1 MRNLAKPT
9 ALVLASI
16 FLLTG
21 CGESR
26 PKANPAEGPLVSQD
40 AESSTPDLEQYQF
53 GSWSTSFSRDSLRQA
68 AMREME
74 TFFDLRADSDAI
86 IVDAHFDPGLPQP
99 ARECSLGAVELLFL
113 SFATDVASE
122 AENLSIVLIAGRS
135 DNQDWI
141 VETARSIDSDWP
153 AQVRNGKSLLFPDW
167 LDAAR
172 VSASSTYGYGEHNAI
187 VLSLSNSFMN
197 SCEQTERL
205 VYHEAFH
212 SLAARLDGKSLMA
225 FPEGDMRHMGRW
237 FREGTADFF
246 AEALVVRNSDSKYWG
261 TSPKVEP
268 GELVRLTSMDSGDRS
283 YTVGQ
288 FAVEYLVANVG
299 VEPVL
304 DVYRRIGIGLSFYEA
319 FGQAVGVP
327 IDEFYSRVENIEF
340 NS

>member
-1 MRNLAKPT
+1 
-9 ALVLASI
+9 
-16 FLLTG
+16 
-21 CGESR
+21 
-26 PKANPAEGPLVSQD
+26 
-40 AESSTPDLEQYQF
+40 
-53 GSWSTSFSRDSLRQA
+53 
-68 AMREME
+68 MREMD

-86 IVDAHFDPGLPQP
+86 IVDAHFDPGLPQLV
-99 ARECSLGAVELLFL
+99 RECALGAVELLFL
-113 SFATDVASE
+113 SFATDARSD
-122 AENLSIVLIAGRS
+122 AEDLSIVLIAGRS
-135 DNQDWI
+135 DNQDWT
-141 VETARSIDSDWP
+141 VDTARSIDSDWP

-172 VSASSTYGYGEHNAI
+172 VSVSSTYGYGEHNAI

-225 FPEGDMRHMGRW
+225 FPEGEMLHMGRW

-246 AEALVVRNSDSKYWG
+246 AEALVVRNSDSKYFG

-304 DVYRRIGIGLSFYEA
+304 DVYRRIGTGLSFYEA
-319 FGQAVGVP
+319 FGQAIGVP

-340 NS
+340 NG